1 MYICSRKHKNFE
13 YNNDEFDECMVVA
26 SLEIKIVAGYD
37 AVYVFIKYQGLVVNA
52 TSPFNVR

>member
-13 YNNDEFDECMVVA
+13 YNNDEFDEYMVVA

-37 AVYVFIKYQGLVVNA
+37 AVYVFIKITRA
-52 TSPFNVR
+52 RR